1 MIARAP
7 EEMLMIDVTYW
18 ERRSTTDREDLA
30 KSALAFTQA
39 MRAAGAATSRFYWT
53 APDTVVVQ
61 TDVGASMSELPPSP
75 EAAQALFGLGD
86 LARQTRREQW
96 IDARAGEHTYRDAG
110 R

>member
-1 MIARAP
+1 VAV
-7 EEMLMIDVTYW
+7 IDVTYW
-18 ERRSTTDREDLA
+18 ERRSDADREELA
-30 KSALAFTQA
+30 RSALALTQA
-39 MRAAGAATSRFYWT
+39 MRAAGAATSRFYWA

-61 TDVGASMSELPPSP
+61 TDVGASMSEAPPSP

-96 IDARAGEHTYRDAG
+96 VDAGAGERTYRDAG